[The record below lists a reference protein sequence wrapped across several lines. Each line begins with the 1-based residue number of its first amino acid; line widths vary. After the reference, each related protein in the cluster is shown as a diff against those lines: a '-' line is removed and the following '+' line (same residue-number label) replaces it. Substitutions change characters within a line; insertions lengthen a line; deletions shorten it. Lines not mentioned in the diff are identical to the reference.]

1 MNSINLIN
9 TIKLLD
15 ALLKRPLLSE
25 KILQHE
31 CFDLGTVLNSIFEV
45 FHDNPINNS
54 WSTYL
59 SVLQS
64 LFFLSSDPN
73 QELGSFPVIPLLP
86 EIVNIKYI
94 DLFTK
99 LLDFFCI
106 YSAIPDEY
114 FRQLFEIFINPNI
127 NSHIRKSIFH
137 FFKKEKNIYQLISLI
152 NQENIVQLIKFEG
165 FEKYPLIKR
174 RLRLIFLI
182 QEIIDFDI
190 FEEIEII
197 NIYKFNFSYYIEQFI
212 PELSEKVLH
221 QYLLKLNNEFRT
233 DEERFSFY
241 EALELYVINHEI
253 KDQKLILDIKK
264 FCQGINLTVDV
275 FKNKQSNNSI

>member
-1 MNSINLIN
+1 M
-9 TIKLLD
+9 
-15 ALLKRPLLSE
+15 
-25 KILQHE
+25 
-31 CFDLGTVLNSIFEV
+31 
-45 FHDNPINNS
+45 
-54 WSTYL
+54 
-59 SVLQS
+59 
-64 LFFLSSDPN
+64 
-73 QELGSFPVIPLLP
+73 
-86 EIVNIKYI
+86 NIKYI

-127 NSHIRKSIFH
+127 NSQIRKGIFH

-253 KDQKLILDIKK
+253 
-264 FCQGINLTVDV
+264 
-275 FKNKQSNNSI
+275 